1 MIKEEGKVRAMKRG
15 IGAYISAILIILNGV
30 ICIVNHQQIYKWIP
44 SLCGAILLIK
54 GIIMLIEGI
63 RANDYAT
70 LEGIGIIIRQ
80 SDSLFIVGVFWGLEG
95 LNKATNYLNEG
106 LYYFTRKEKFIFPM
120 SKAIIEFVLSSI
132 LIFDPFSKIAE
143 HIVILGLELVL
154 EGVSEFVNIY
164 KGKEELLA

>member
-63 RANDYAT
+63 RAKDYAT
-70 LEGIGIIIRQ
+70 LEGKKFERAIVIIAIGIGIIIRQ
-80 SDSLFIVGVFWGLEG
+80 SDALFIVGVFWGLEG

-143 HIVILGLELVL
+143 HIVILGLEY
-154 EGVSEFVNIY
+154 I
-164 KGKEELLA
+164 